1 MFIVQ
6 LYVCSAWLEH
16 LTPCLDKKRHLTYLL
31 AKCFFNSWFKQNMRW
46 NYLNFQIEKGDI
58 KPDDYDYVVMSVD
71 MLVES
76 ALIRRQLKDRFPVKK
91 KGTDRILI
99 LC

>member
-1 MFIVQ
+1 MFGPIKT
-6 LYVCSAWLEH
+6 S
-16 LTPCLDKKRHLTYLL
+16 YLL
-31 AKCFFNSWFKQNMRW
+31 TCPSASIAGSNENMRW

-71 MLVES
+71 MLVEA

-91 KGTDRILI
+91 KGTDRIII
-99 LC
+99 LR

>member
-1 MFIVQ
+1 
-6 LYVCSAWLEH
+6 
-16 LTPCLDKKRHLTYLL
+16 
-31 AKCFFNSWFKQNMRW
+31 MRW

-71 MLVES
+71 MLVEA

-91 KGTDRILI
+91 KGTDRIIKHLI
-99 LC
+99 STESLDISYK